1 MNSGKQDRQ
10 FSPDTCAG
18 GTESGKD
25 VAGSDS
31 ATAEPSSP
39 QPSLSHPT
47 LASPPADFLS
57 PENEARAFSRMQHR
71 ILLALLRQLFAHSRF
86 RVSLIV
92 VLTALLWGGMFWMF
106 GDGFSFM
113 QSAFVYP
120 ETYMLA
126 VGGLFS
132 AFFFALMLM
141 LAFSSGVIL
150 YGSLF
155 RSREIAFLLTTPAR
169 TGRIFLHKFHQ
180 AILLSSW
187 GFVLL
192 GSPALLAYGVVVAAP
207 WYYYAL
213 LPPFIIAFIYI
224 PVAIGAISCMLVVRY
239 LPRRMLTILV
249 AAGVLLLAVGAWMGW
264 RILTGPRND
273 LLTPGWFQEILGR
286 MQISDRRL
294 LPSWWLSTG
303 LLAAADRA
311 WSEGLLF
318 LTLMISNALFFRQLT
333 LWTAERL
340 YRPAYSS
347 LFGKSRR
354 HKRTRSARLDRLLS
368 RLMHPLPA
376 TVRLMT
382 IKDLRLFRRDPLQW
396 SQVLIFV
403 GFLVLYFLYIPSFS
417 YNSSAVSWVNMVSF
431 LNLAVV
437 GLLLSTF
444 TTRFVFP
451 MISLE
456 GRRFWIL
463 GQLGV
468 RRETLL
474 WGKFLFAVCGAVV
487 PCTGLVLLSD
497 LMLRVPL
504 LILFSHQLTCLVLCL
519 GLAGLAVGLGAWL
532 PNLREESPSRI
543 AAGFGGTLTLVSS
556 TLFILFVVLLTALPT
571 HFFLAARAASP
582 AGDFEGRAHLQ
593 SWFLWWWIA
602 GTAASFVLGAVTTF
616 LPLRAGFRAF
626 REMEF

>member
-1 MNSGKQDRQ
+1 MRNRI
-10 FSPDTCAG
+10 
-18 GTESGKD
+18 
-25 VAGSDS
+25 VV
-31 ATAEPSSP
+31 
-39 QPSLSHPT
+39 T
-47 LASPPADFLS
+47 LV
-57 PENEARAFSRMQHR
+57 
-71 ILLALLRQLFAHSRF
+71 RQLFARSRF
-86 RVSLIV
+86 RVSLIL
-92 VLTALLWGGMFWMF
+92 VLTSVLWGGMFWLF
-106 GDGFSFM
+106 GDGFFFM
-113 QSAFVYP
+113 QSAFGYQ
-120 ETYMLA
+120 ETYMEA

-141 LAFSSGVIL
+141 LAFSAGVIL

-155 RSREIAFLLTTPAR
+155 RSRETAFLLTTPAR
-169 TGRIFLHKFHQ
+169 TGRVFLHKFQ
-180 AILLSSW
+180 EAILLSSW
-187 GFVLL
+187 GFLLL
-192 GSPALLAYGVVVAAP
+192 GSPALLAYGVVVGAP

-213 LPPFIIAFIYI
+213 LPPFLMAFIYI
-224 PVAIGAISCMLVVRY
+224 PVAIGAILCMLVVRY
-239 LPRRMLTILV
+239 LPRRIVSILI
-249 AAGVLLLAVGAWMGW
+249 AAAALLLLCGAWMGW
-264 RILTGPRND
+264 RLLTGPTND

-286 MQISDRRL
+286 MQVSDQRL

-303 LLAAADRA
+303 LLAAADRS
-311 WSEGLLF
+311 WSEGVLF

-340 YRPAYSS
+340 YRPAYSG
-347 LFGKSRR
+347 LFGKLRR
-354 HKRTRSARLDRLLS
+354 RKRPRSMRLDRVLTG
-368 RLMHPLPA
+368 LMRPLPA

-382 IKDLRLFRRDPLQW
+382 IKDFRLFRRDPLQW
-396 SQVLIFV
+396 SQILIFV
-403 GFLVLYFLYIPSFS
+403 GFLMLYFLYIPSFKFSTTSAIS
-417 YNSSAVSWVNMVSF
+417 YVNMVSF

-474 WGKFLFAVCGAVV
+474 WGKFLFAACGAII
-487 PCTGLVLLSD
+487 PCSGLVLMSD
-497 LMLRVPL
+497 LLLRVPA
-504 LILFSHQLTCLVLCL
+504 LILFSHQLTCLLLCL

-556 TLFILFVVLLTALPT
+556 TLFILFVVLMTALPT
-571 HFFLAARAASP
+571 HFFLAAQASSSVT
-582 AGDFEGRAHLQ
+582 DLMGRAHLQ
-593 SWFLWWWIA
+593 RWFLWWWIA
-602 GTAASFVLGAVTTF
+602 GTAASIFLGAVATF
-616 LPLRAGFRAF
+616 LPLRVGFRAF

>member
-1 MNSGKQDRQ
+1 MRRKGRSQSDVMKDGK
-10 FSPDTCAG
+10 
-18 GTESGKD
+18 TERMP
-25 VAGSDS
+25 
-31 ATAEPSSP
+31 AEALPFARRPPPS
-39 QPSLSHPT
+39 
-47 LASPPADFLS
+47 DFLS
-57 PENEARAFSRMQHR
+57 AEDEAQAFGRMRHR
-71 ILLALLRQLFAHSRF
+71 ILVTLVQQLFVHSRF

-106 GDGFSFM
+106 GDGFSFL

-120 ETYMLA
+120 ETYMTA

-141 LAFSSGVIL
+141 LMFSAGVIL

-169 TGRIFLHKFHQ
+169 TGRVFLHKFHE

-192 GSPALLAYGVVVAAP
+192 GSPALLAYGVVVGAP

-213 LPPFIIAFIYI
+213 LPPFVVAFIYI
-224 PVAIGAISCMLVVRY
+224 PVAIGAILCMLVVRC
-239 LPRRMLTILV
+239 LPGRILSILIV
-249 AAGVLLLAVGAWMGW
+249 AGALLVAVGAWMGW
-264 RILTGPRND
+264 RVLTGPRND

-286 MQISDRRL
+286 MQVSDKRL

-311 WSEGLLF
+311 WSECILF

-340 YRPAYSS
+340 YRPAYSG
-347 LFGKSRR
+347 LFGKLRR
-354 HKRTRSARLDRLLS
+354 HKRPRSMRLDRLLS
-368 RLMHPLPA
+368 RLMGPLPA
-376 TVRLMT
+376 TVRLMA

-396 SQVLIFV
+396 SQILIFV

-417 YNSSAVSWVNMVSF
+417 YSSSAVSWVNMVSF

-474 WGKFLFAVCGAVV
+474 WGKFLFAVCGAII
-487 PCTGLVLLSD
+487 PCSGLVLMSD

-504 LILFSHQLTCLVLCL
+504 LILSSHQLTCLVLCL
-519 GLAGLAVGLGAWL
+519 GLAGIAVGLGAYL

-556 TLFILFVVLLTALPT
+556 TLFILVVVLLTALPT
-571 HFFLAARAASP
+571 HFFLYAQAAS
-582 AGDFEGRAHLQ
+582 AANDFAGRASLQ
-593 SWFLWWWIA
+593 SWFLCWWIA
-602 GTAASFVLGAVTTF
+602 GTAASLVLGAVATF
-616 LPLRAGFRAF
+616 LPLRVGFRAF

>member
-1 MNSGKQDRQ
+1 MR
-10 FSPDTCAG
+10 
-18 GTESGKD
+18 
-25 VAGSDS
+25 
-31 ATAEPSSP
+31 
-39 QPSLSHPT
+39 
-47 LASPPADFLS
+47 
-57 PENEARAFSRMQHR
+57 RR
-71 ILLALLRQLFAHSRF
+71 ILLTLVRQLFAHSRF
-86 RVSLIV
+86 RVSLV
-92 VLTALLWGGMFWMF
+92 LVLTALLWGGMFWMF

-113 QSAFVYP
+113 QLAFVYH
-120 ETYMLA
+120 ETYIMA

-132 AFFFALMLM
+132 AFFFALLLM
-141 LAFSSGVIL
+141 LAFSAGVIL

-169 TGRIFLHKFHQ
+169 TGRIFLHKFHE

-213 LPPFIIAFIYI
+213 LPPFVVAFIYI
-224 PVAIGAISCMLVVRY
+224 PVAVGAILCMLVVRF
-239 LPRRMLTILV
+239 LPHRIKSILV
-249 AAGVLLLAVGAWMGW
+249 AAGVLLLAVGIWMGCW
-264 RILTGPRND
+264 VLAGPRND
-273 LLTPGWFQEILGR
+273 LLTPTWFQEMLGR
-286 MQISDRRL
+286 MQISDQRL

-303 LLAAADRA
+303 LMAAAGGV
-311 WSEGLLF
+311 WSDCVLF
-318 LTLMISNALFFRQLT
+318 LTLLISNALFFRQLT

-340 YRPAYSS
+340 YRPAYNS
-347 LFGKSRR
+347 LFGRGRR
-354 HKRTRSARLDRLLS
+354 HKRPQAARLDRLLS
-368 RLMHPLPA
+368 RLMGRLPT

-382 IKDLRLFRRDPLQW
+382 IKDFRLFRRDPLQW
-396 SQVLIFV
+396 SQILIFA
-403 GFLVLYFLYIPSFS
+403 GFLILYFLYIPSFS
-417 YNSSAVSWVNMVSF
+417 YSTTAVTYVNMVSF

-468 RRETLL
+468 RRDTLL
-474 WGKFLFAVCGAVV
+474 WGKFLFAACGAIV
-487 PCTGLVLLSD
+487 PCSALVLLSD
-497 LMLRVPL
+497 LMLRVSL
-504 LILFSHQLTCLVLCL
+504 LILLSHQLTCLVFCL

-556 TLFILFVVLLTALPT
+556 TLFVLFVVLLTALPI
-571 HFFLAARAASP
+571 HSFLVAQAIAP
-582 AGDFEGRAHLQ
+582 AGNAVGRLHLH
-593 SWFLWWWIA
+593 SYFFWWWLA
-602 GTAASFVLGAVTTF
+602 GTVASLLLGAAATF
-616 LPLRAGFRAF
+616 LPLRVGFRAF
-626 REMEF
+626 RQMEF